1 MLDRKPVRGC
11 SYCDIV
17 MKSRGAKVFRTA
29 KKRHFM
35 MHFSLRRGDART
47 DTGQL
52 QQALEKHG
60 VWEGGP

>member
-1 MLDRKPVRGC
+1 
-11 SYCDIV
+11 

-29 KKRHFM
+29 KKRHFL
-35 MHFSLRRGDART
+35 MHFSLRRGDAT
-47 DTGQL
+47 ADTGQL